1 MKKLI
6 LLFMFMT
13 ILRLTAQPDER
24 IVRMDAIEDSSGDV
38 HIIYRMSDKLFPSEN
53 IIRTLPVRYLNAQ
66 SKQDTLLLD
75 PAATNKHYH
84 TFQFFD
90 NDPWKYITGGAFGD
104 KPDKVFILKFDGS
117 IIEYPGHICKVF
129 VDNISNLT
137 YANIIDTLAQTYK
150 LIHSTDR
157 GITWTDI
164 SDAPEFRMLNVC
176 PFKGSIYGVD
186 LYGSLIESD
195 DRGLSYDDH
204 HSFFNH
210 WNTES
215 RLVYDNLNGAM
226 AAVTYHNN
234 ICYAYFYAVEVD
246 YFYNLYIDFLGPDP
260 ENLVPATGER
270 YGQRAFFADAANIY
284 TNSSGNDSLG
294 IPELILNI
302 DKKITGMY
310 RSPSNDQ
317 LYISSSYYI
326 YKKEGD
332 ELTKIFEINSDA
344 CSELFP
350 LKKGNC
356 WLYNFI
362 SISSIGWG
370 GPNTVEYRIK
380 DTILDRDTVINNK
393 TYFIM
398 RSTSQAGIKYYY
410 LREDPLGGKFYMFS
424 DGEEILYYDL
434 KAIEGEVVHSHSG
447 VQIKC
452 IEEKDSL
459 YAGNNRLCRKFEKDD
474 NSYLNDFDFQFLQG
488 IGKIKSHSSGDF
500 SSSYRT
506 LIGAVIDGVVY
517 GDTTLTNIKREE
529 TLPSEFYLS
538 EAYPNPFN
546 PSTKLDYSVPEYSLV
561 TSELFDIKGEKIKT
575 LLNEYKTPG
584 RYSVV
589 VEMGDYVS
597 GVYIIKLS
605 AGKQYITRKIILL
618 K

>member
-6 LLFMFMT
+6 LLFMSVT

-38 HIIYRMSDKLFPSEN
+38 HIFYRKSDVWYPSDD
-53 IIRTLPVRYLNAQ
+53 IIRTLPIRYLNAQ
-66 SKQDTLLLD
+66 TREDTLLLD
-75 PAATNKHYH
+75 PAATDKHYH
-84 TFQFFD
+84 TVQFFD
-90 NDPWKYITGGAFGD
+90 NDPWKFITGGAMMD
-104 KPDKVFILKFDGS
+104 EPDKVFILKFDGS

-234 ICYAYFYAVEVD
+234 VCYAHFYAVEVD
-246 YFYNLYIDFLGPDP
+246 YFYNLCFDFLGPEP
-260 ENLVPATGER
+260 ENLLPATGEK
-270 YGQRAFFADAANIY
+270 YGQRAFFAEITDIY
-284 TNSSGNDSLG
+284 SNSPGSDSLSYL
-294 IPELILNI
+294 EVAFQH
-302 DKKITGMY
+302 DKKITGIY
-310 RSPSNDQ
+310 RSPTSKQ
-317 LYISSSYYI
+317 FYFASAYYI
-326 YKKEGD
+326 YKRDGD
-332 ELTKIFEINSDA
+332 EKEILLELPSDL
-344 CSELFP
+344 SSRMFP
-350 LKKGNC
+350 LAVGNS
-356 WLYNFI
+356 WTYYENHVDY
-362 SISSIGWG
+362 SVAP
-370 GPNTVEYRIK
+370 PNTREYWFKNEIINN
-380 DTILDRDTVINNK
+380 DTIINNQ

-398 RSTSQAGIKYYY
+398 KSICGTSIDYSYI
-410 LREDPLGGKFYMFS
+410 REDPKGGKYYQFYS
-424 DGEEILYYDL
+424 GEDQLCYDL
-434 KAIEGEVVHSHSG
+434 KAVDGEIVRSNGDLKIVCTEG
-447 VQIKC
+447 I
-452 IEEKDSL
+452 DTL
-459 YAGNNRLCRKFEKDD
+459 YAGNERIYRNFEIDD
-474 NSYLNDFDFQFLQG
+474 NYYLFNFDYQFLQG

-500 SSSYRT
+500 YSDYVILR
-506 LIGAVIDGVVY
+506 GAVIDGVVY

-546 PSTKLDYSVPEYSLV
+546 PSTKLEYSVPEYSLV